1 MKEINNYRSR
11 FYNLLESTI
20 GDVKPLISEQSEYP
34 KPTPTPNPGNPNRP
48 LPEPVTPT
56 RPANQGVGVGGSNI
70 EPGIPPAAPPPV
82 RFNNT
87 ILPSSAGA
95 AQPAAP
101 SSNTVSPDIFA
112 TPPTP
117 PMPSAY
123 SNSTEPTK
131 SGEGYLGTALSV
143 HKVAAGENLTN
154 IAKTYGVTVDQIL
167 KSNPQIKNKNMI
179 KVGEIINIER

>member
-20 GDVKPLISEQSEYP
+20 GDVKPLISEQAEYP
-34 KPTPTPNPGNPNRP
+34 KPTP
-48 LPEPVTPT
+48 
-56 RPANQGVGVGGSNI
+56 
-70 EPGIPPAAPPPV
+70 PPV
-82 RFNNT
+82 RSNNT
-87 ILPSSAGA
+87 IPPSSAGA
-95 AQPAAP
+95 AQPAQPADP
-101 SSNTVSPDIFA
+101 SSRNTPDTPA
-112 TPPTP
+112 TPDTPHKPTP
-117 PMPSAY
+117 PIPY
-123 SNSTEPTK
+123 SDSTEPTK

>member
-1 MKEINNYRSR
+1 
-11 FYNLLESTI
+11 
-20 GDVKPLISEQSEYP
+20 
-34 KPTPTPNPGNPNRP
+34 
-48 LPEPVTPT
+48 
-56 RPANQGVGVGGSNI
+56 
-70 EPGIPPAAPPPV
+70 
-82 RFNNT
+82 
-87 ILPSSAGA
+87 
-95 AQPAAP
+95 
-101 SSNTVSPDIFA
+101 
-112 TPPTP
+112 
-117 PMPSAY
+117 MPSAY